1 MKTNAVRFAAAL
13 ALFAFG
19 APFPAYGQ
27 FIYPPVFAVPPPAEN
42 YYAAPKPAPTP
53 PPGKPKAADTP
64 AQAKPTGH
72 YEGRTFVPD

>member
-1 MKTNAVRFAAAL
+1 MKTKAVRFASAL

-19 APFPAYGQ
+19 APLSAYGQ

-42 YYAAPKPAPTP
+42 YYAAPKPSPTP